1 VVLLAGTLSSSIG
14 VGIAYPWD
22 KLYMTRYQKAGLG
35 VIAYDNRA
43 HGNSGGEPCTYGF
56 YEKEDLQLSFH
67 FKMPRLCHP
76 ASIKHVPAKA

>member
-1 VVLLAGTLSSSIG
+1 VVLLAGTLSSPIG
-14 VGIAYPWD
+14 VGIDYPWD
-22 KLYMTRYQKAGLG
+22 KLYMTRYQNPGFD

-43 HGNSGGEPCTYGF
+43 HGNSGGEACTYWF
-56 YEKEDLQLSFH
+56 CEKEDLQLSFH